1 MSTRAVIHDACVL
14 IDMAHGGLLADF
26 TRLDW
31 ASSTSNLVQLEVAT
45 DPRLEAWLGRHVEV
59 CVPDGGELAEVMRL
73 HRAEPRIS
81 PADASALLLAR
92 KLGATLLTNDR
103 QLRRLASSG
112 DIAVLGVI
120 GIMDCMHERSIRP
133 GPTLCHALDRMIA
146 AGARFPADECSLR
159 RERWRR

>member
-1 MSTRAVIHDACVL
+1 MSTRVVIHDACVL

-26 TRLDW
+26 TRLGW
-31 ASSTSNLVQLEVAT
+31 ASSTSNLVQFEVAT
-45 DPRLEAWLGRHVEV
+45 DPKLEAWLGRHVDV
-59 CVPDGGELAEVMRL
+59 HVPDAVEMADVMRL
-73 HRAEPRIS
+73 HKAEPRIS

-92 KLGATLLTNDR
+92 KLDGTLLTNDR

-120 GIMDCMHERSIRP
+120 GIMDCMHNRSICL
-133 GPTLCHALDRMIA
+133 GPALCHALDRMIS
-146 AGARFPADECSLR
+146 AGARLPADECSIR